1 MFAFLS
7 PRVLMLVGV
16 IAALIG
22 AFFTGVKFERG
33 QNAEVE
39 LKKKAAYEAEV
50 AQVRDK
56 SRAVEEQTARALE
69 AEQKKSQELSG
80 RIERTM
86 KELDA
91 RRVSGIKVNC
101 PRSTPARALLL
112 VKTVPDARP
121 GSSASSPASST
132 SSTNSPGQ
140 PGQVASAASMNTVA
154 DQATPISSTEAETEN
169 ETVDIALDDHIF
181 YADFVG
187 LYNAAATR
195 QPERLSQAPGGPD
208 GGSAAA
214 SSVSGRDIIDNV
226 DENGKRF
233 AECREKLKAWQNW
246 ARKMD
251 LAK

>member
-1 MFAFLS
+1 
-7 PRVLMLVGV
+7 MLIGV
-16 IAALIG
+16 IAALIA
-22 AFFTGVKFERG
+22 AFFSGVKFERG

-50 AQVRDK
+50 AQVREK
-56 SRAVEEQTARALE
+56 SRAVEEQTARTLE
-69 AEQKKSQELSG
+69 AEQKKNQELSG
-80 RIERTM
+80 RIEQTM

-91 RRVSGIKVNC
+91 KRVSGIKVNC
-101 PRSTPARALLL
+101 PRSPPAHPPLLQ
-112 VKTVPDARP
+112 VKAGQDAP
-121 GSSASSPASST
+121 HAPVGSSSSAD
-132 SSTNSPGQ
+132 Q
-140 PGQVASAASMNTVA
+140 PGKVATGPSMDAVA
-154 DQATPISSTEAETEN
+154 GQTTPISSTEAETEN

-195 QPERLSQAPGGPD
+195 QPERLPQTPGGPD

-214 SSVSGRDIIDNV
+214 SAVSGRDIIDNV

>member
-7 PRVLMLVGV
+7 PRVLMLIGV
-16 IAALIG
+16 IAALIA
-22 AFFTGVKFERG
+22 AFFFGVKFERG
-33 QNAEVE
+33 QNAEAE

-50 AQVRDK
+50 AQVREK

-69 AEQKKSQELSG
+69 TEQKKNAELSG
-80 RIERTM
+80 RIAQQM
-86 KELDA
+86 KEMDA
-91 RRVSGIKVNC
+91 KRVSGIKVNC
-101 PRSTPARALLL
+101 PKPAAAHPAPLQ
-112 VKTVPDARP
+112 VKAVQEAPHAPT
-121 GSSASSPASST
+121 GSSSSADM
-132 SSTNSPGQ
+132 
-140 PGQVASAASMNTVA
+140 PGQVATGPSMDAAAGQT
-154 DQATPISSTEAETEN
+154 TPISSTEAEMQED
-169 ETVDIALDDHIF
+169 EKVDIALDDHIF

-195 QPERLSQAPGGPD
+195 QPERLPETTGRPD
-208 GGSAAA
+208 GGSAGAGP
-214 SSVSGRDIIDNV
+214 VSGRDIIDNV

>member
-7 PRVLMLVGV
+7 PRVLMLIGV

-22 AFFTGVKFERG
+22 AFFFGVKFERG
-33 QNAEVE
+33 QYAEAE

-50 AQVRDK
+50 AQVREK

-80 RIERTM
+80 RIAQAM

-91 RRVSGIKVNC
+91 KHASGIKVNC
-101 PRSTPARALLL
+101 PRPAPAHPAPLQ
-112 VKTVPDARP
+112 VKAMQEAPHAP
-121 GSSASSPASST
+121 SGSSSSADM
-132 SSTNSPGQ
+132 
-140 PGQVASAASMNTVA
+140 PGQVATGPSMDAAAGQT
-154 DQATPISSTEAETEN
+154 TPISSTEAEMQED
-169 ETVDIALDDHIF
+169 EKVDIALDDHIF

-195 QPERLSQAPGGPD
+195 QPERLPETAGRSD

-214 SSVSGRDIIDNV
+214 GSVSGRDIIDNV

>member
-7 PRVLMLVGV
+7 PRVLMLIGV

-80 RIERTM
+80 RIEQTM

-101 PRSTPARALLL
+101 PRATPARALLL
-112 VKTVPDARP
+112 VKTVPDARQA
-121 GSSASSPASST
+121 SSA

-140 PGQVASAASMNTVA
+140 PGQVASAASMNAVA

-214 SSVSGRDIIDNV
+214 GSVSGRDIIDNV